1 MLRLPR
7 HCDDLLSVIST
18 IAQPYS
24 HLVSFSRLIMIGGV
38 HMLQSEV
45 LQPLETTRNK
55 IKEQLSTVQEYR
67 LLVALEKC
75 IAQIPDISNDTMT
88 TLERVRERLK
98 ECLQEVRDYRALRA
112 IEETIVEV
120 RSILAEAPSAVQPPT
135 AESTVPDGEPLAGV
149 PDVDTERVA

>member
-1 MLRLPR
+1 
-7 HCDDLLSVIST
+7 
-18 IAQPYS
+18 
-24 HLVSFSRLIMIGGV
+24 MIGGSKICCS
-38 HMLQSEV
+38 HQKFSSRSR
-45 LQPLETTRNK
+45 QHGTK
-55 IKEQLSTVQEYR
+55 IKEQLSTVHEYR

-75 IAQIPDISNDTMT
+75 IAQIPDISDDTIA

-135 AESTVPDGEPLAGV
+135 AQSTVQDGEPLGCA
-149 PDVDTERVA
+149 RR

>member
-1 MLRLPR
+1 
-7 HCDDLLSVIST
+7 
-18 IAQPYS
+18 
-24 HLVSFSRLIMIGGV
+24 
-38 HMLQSEV
+38 MLQSEV

-55 IKEQLSTVQEYR
+55 IREQLSTVQEYR

-88 TLERVRERLK
+88 TLERVERLK

-120 RSILAEAPSAVQPPT
+120 RSILAEAPSAVQPQ
-135 AESTVPDGEPLAGV
+135 AYS
-149 PDVDTERVA
+149 

>member
-1 MLRLPR
+1 
-7 HCDDLLSVIST
+7 
-18 IAQPYS
+18 
-24 HLVSFSRLIMIGGV
+24 
-38 HMLQSEV
+38 MLQLEV
-45 LQPLETTRNK
+45 IQPLAATRNK

-67 LLVALEKC
+67 LLLALEKC

-120 RSILAEAPSAVQPPT
+120 HNILAEAPSAVQPATVKTSIET
-135 AESTVPDGEPLAGV
+135 ASAAAKAVPDGEPLADV
-149 PDVDTERVA
+149 PDADTERVA

>member
-1 MLRLPR
+1 
-7 HCDDLLSVIST
+7 
-18 IAQPYS
+18 
-24 HLVSFSRLIMIGGV
+24 
-38 HMLQSEV
+38 MLQSEV

-75 IAQIPDISNDTMT
+75 IAQIPDISNDTKA

-120 RSILAEAPSAVQPPT
+120 RSILAEPPPRPPAESAVPN
-135 AESTVPDGEPLAGV
+135 GEPLL
-149 PDVDTERVA
+149 PDTERVA

>member
-1 MLRLPR
+1 
-7 HCDDLLSVIST
+7 
-18 IAQPYS
+18 
-24 HLVSFSRLIMIGGV
+24 
-38 HMLQSEV
+38 MLQSEV

-120 RSILAEAPSAVQPPT
+120 RSILAEAPSAVQPQAAVDCTGRRAISGCPRHR
-135 AESTVPDGEPLAGV
+135 ESSITLGHVVGC
-149 PDVDTERVA
+149 

>member
-1 MLRLPR
+1 
-7 HCDDLLSVIST
+7 
-18 IAQPYS
+18 
-24 HLVSFSRLIMIGGV
+24 
-38 HMLQSEV
+38 MLQSEV
-45 LQPLETTRNK
+45 IQTLETTRNK

-75 IAQIPDISNDTMT
+75 IAQVPDIGNDTMT

-120 RSILAEAPSAVQPPT
+120 RNILAEAPTAVQSPA
-135 AESTVPDGEPLAGV
+135 AESTVPDGERLGGEPET
-149 PDVDTERVA
+149 DTARVA

>member
-1 MLRLPR
+1 
-7 HCDDLLSVIST
+7 
-18 IAQPYS
+18 
-24 HLVSFSRLIMIGGV
+24 
-38 HMLQSEV
+38 MLQSEV

-75 IAQIPDISNDTMT
+75 IAQIPDISDDTIA

-98 ECLQEVRDYRALRA
+98 ECLQEVRDYRALHA

-120 RSILAEAPSAVQPPT
+120 RSILAEAPSAIQPPT
-135 AESTVPDGEPLAGV
+135 AQSTVQDGEPLAGV
-149 PDVDTERVA
+149 PDLDTERVA

>member
-1 MLRLPR
+1 
-7 HCDDLLSVIST
+7 
-18 IAQPYS
+18 
-24 HLVSFSRLIMIGGV
+24 
-38 HMLQSEV
+38 MLQSEII
-45 LQPLETTRNK
+45 QPLETTRNK

-75 IAQIPDISNDTMT
+75 IAQIPDISDDTIA

-135 AESTVPDGEPLAGV
+135 AQSTVQDGEPLAGG
-149 PDVDTERVA
+149 PDLDTERVA

>member
-1 MLRLPR
+1 
-7 HCDDLLSVIST
+7 
-18 IAQPYS
+18 
-24 HLVSFSRLIMIGGV
+24 
-38 HMLQSEV
+38 MLQSGV

-75 IAQIPDISNDTMT
+75 IAQIPDISDDTIA

-120 RSILAEAPSAVQPPT
+120 RSILAEVPSAVRPPT
-135 AESTVPDGEPLAGV
+135 AESTGPDGEPLAGV
-149 PDVDTERVA
+149 PDVDAERVA

>member
-1 MLRLPR
+1 
-7 HCDDLLSVIST
+7 
-18 IAQPYS
+18 
-24 HLVSFSRLIMIGGV
+24 
-38 HMLQSEV
+38 MLQSEV

-67 LLVALEKC
+67 LLGALEKC

-98 ECLQEVRDYRALRA
+98 ECLQEVRDYRAFCA

-120 RSILAEAPSAVQPPT
+120 RSILAEAPSAVQAPA

-149 PDVDTERVA
+149 PDADIERVA

>member
-1 MLRLPR
+1 
-7 HCDDLLSVIST
+7 
-18 IAQPYS
+18 
-24 HLVSFSRLIMIGGV
+24 
-38 HMLQSEV
+38 MLQSEV

-88 TLERVRERLK
+88 TLERVRERLI

-120 RSILAEAPSAVQPPT
+120 RSILAEAPSTVQPPT
-135 AESTVPDGEPLAGV
+135 ESTVTHGEPLAGV
-149 PDVDTERVA
+149 PDADTERVA

>member
-1 MLRLPR
+1 
-7 HCDDLLSVIST
+7 
-18 IAQPYS
+18 
-24 HLVSFSRLIMIGGV
+24 
-38 HMLQSEV
+38 MLQSEV

>member
-1 MLRLPR
+1 
-7 HCDDLLSVIST
+7 
-18 IAQPYS
+18 
-24 HLVSFSRLIMIGGV
+24 
-38 HMLQSEV
+38 MLQSEV

-112 IEETIVEV
+112 IEETIVE
-120 RSILAEAPSAVQPPT
+120 SAVFLLRHPPRFSRRLQSRLYRT
-135 AESTVPDGEPLAGV
+135 ASH
-149 PDVDTERVA
+149 